1 MRKLKKA
8 AKARGERL
16 HHSLAQDIGA
26 RILRGEYAPG
36 ALLPNEAE
44 WCDVYG
50 VSRTAVREAIKMLA
64 AKGLIVSRPKI
75 GSRVRPRDAWNLL
88 DRDVLAWYWAAS
100 DQHHFLSN
108 VQQMREMLEPEVAA
122 LAALNHTPPQL
133 ATIEAAYQGMVD
145 ATSLADWNAHDVKF
159 HLAVLGAA
167 GNELLVPLGFMIESA
182 LRNMFEF
189 TAAHNEDVRKAL
201 PLHEAILSAIRRR
214 NAGAARRAVRILLED
229 TSGVIGRSRKGGNA
243 ARTRAEN
250 RKRSV

>member
-26 RILRGEYAPG
+26 RILRGEFAPG
-36 ALLPNEAE
+36 SLLPNEAE

-75 GSRVRPRDAWNLL
+75 GSRVRPREVWNLL

-100 DQHHFLSN
+100 DQQHFLSN

-122 LAALNHTPPQL
+122 LAALNHTDSQL
-133 ATIEAAYQGMVD
+133 AAIEAAYMGMVD
-145 ATSLADWNAHDVKF
+145 STSTTDWNANDVKF

-167 GNELLVPLGFMIESA
+167 GNELLIPLGFMIESA
-182 LRNMFEF
+182 LSNMFEY
-189 TAAHNEDVRKAL
+189 TASHNDELRAAL
-201 PLHEAILSAIRRR
+201 PLIAPILRPTRRR
-214 NAGAARRAVRILLED
+214 APAAARRAARALLSD
-229 TSGVIGRSRKGGNA
+229 TSGVIGKGRKPSNA
-243 ARTRAEN
+243 KAKGDG
-250 RKRSV
+250 RKRPA

>member
-26 RILRGEYAPG
+26 RILRGEFVPG
-36 ALLPNEAE
+36 SLLPNEAK
-44 WCDVYG
+44 WCDSYG

-75 GSRVRPRDAWNLL
+75 GSRVRPREAWNLL

-108 VQQMREMLEPEVAA
+108 VQQMREMLEPEVTA
-122 LAALNHTPPQL
+122 LAALNHTAAQL
-133 ATIEAAYQGMVD
+133 AAIETAYRGMVE
-145 ATSLADWNAHDVKF
+145 ATTTRDWNLNDVKF

-167 GNELLVPLGFMIESA
+167 GNELLVPLGFLIESA
-182 LRNMFEF
+182 LSNMFEY
-189 TAAHNEDVRKAL
+189 TASHKEELRAAL
-201 PLHEAILSAIRRR
+201 PLHEAILIAIRRR
-214 NAGAARRAVRILLED
+214 SPAAARRAARALLAD
-229 TSGVIGRSRKGGNA
+229 TGGVIGKARRLGARAKSEARRRSA
-243 ARTRAEN
+243 
-250 RKRSV
+250 

>member
-36 ALLPNEAE
+36 SLLPNEAE
-44 WCDVYG
+44 WCNVYG

-75 GSRVRPRDAWNLL
+75 GSRVRPREAWNLL
-88 DRDVLAWYWAAS
+88 DRDVLAWYWAAT
-100 DQHHFLSN
+100 DQQHFLAN

-122 LAALNHTPPQL
+122 LAALNHTEVQL
-133 ATIEAAYQGMVD
+133 AAIEAAFKGMVD
-145 ATSLADWNAHDVKF
+145 STNTADWNANDVKF

-167 GNELLVPLGFMIESA
+167 GNELLVPLGFLIESA
-182 LRNMFEF
+182 LSNMFEY
-189 TAAHNEDVRKAL
+189 TAAHNEELRAAL
-201 PLHEAILSAIRRR
+201 PLHEAILAAIRRR
-214 NAGAARRAVRILLED
+214 NATAARRAARALLAD
-229 TSGVIGRSRKGGNA
+229 TSGVIGKARKPGGS
-243 ARTRAEN
+243 RTRNDA
-250 RKRSV
+250 RRRSA